1 MGRRIPARDADGVL
15 TLRGRLALTVL
26 VVAMPMLAGIAW
38 LRGDLA
44 RRAADRSLREFAV
57 ARMESGGRERC
68 ESDPAFFHVIAP
80 PPRPGAAGDAPPPP
94 VPPEGPAPVVP
105 PVPADGGASFDEPR
119 DPPPVPIT
127 RMWAYACDFK
137 SRNPRAPEIPA
148 ALVAELQRGAD
159 EAGAEHSRNGLRG
172 RQLAVRM
179 PWPDGPCA
187 FVLVRRIDA
196 ATPDLAAFPVWAAAA
211 FVAVV
216 LGVVVIATG
225 PVVRRIRKLTA
236 DVRRSAKQHYA
247 SEVEASGGDEIAEL
261 AAAFNDAAREVR
273 GQLDAVAKREE
284 VLRAFVANTT
294 HDVMTPLTVLQ
305 GHLCAMRQR
314 FAGKPADTELV
325 NAAIDE
331 AHYLG
336 SLVHN
341 LGAAAKLDAGRQ
353 QVQLSAVSLDE
364 LVQRVIERHWPVA
377 SPRAI
382 EIEFAV
388 PETPVWIDADLTL
401 LEQAVGNVVGNAVR
415 YNRPG
420 GHVAVIL
427 ADAPP
432 TEFSLRVV
440 DDGPGVPDEQLARL
454 TERAFRTDDARRRHP
469 EGSGLGLD
477 IVRRVAEFHRMQLA
491 FRRSEHG
498 GLEVEFRGVRGIPP
512 A

>member
-1 MGRRIPARDADGVL
+1 L

-26 VVAMPMLAGIAW
+26 VVAIPMLVGIAW

-44 RRAADRSLREFAV
+44 LRAEDRSLHEFAV

-80 PPRPGAAGDAPPPP
+80 VPRVAAAAEPPPP
-94 VPPEGPAPVVP
+94 VPPEGRAPAVP
-105 PVPADGGASFDEPR
+105 PLPPDGGASFDEPR
-119 DPPPVPIT
+119 DPPPAPIT
-127 RMWAYACDFK
+127 RMWAYAADFK
-137 SRNPRAPEIPA
+137 SRNPRAPEIPVQLA
-148 ALVAELQRGAD
+148 AELQRGGD
-159 EAGAEHSRNGLRG
+159 EAGMEYAPNGLHG
-172 RQLAVRM
+172 RQLSVRM

-187 FVLVRRIDA
+187 FVLVRRIDPA
-196 ATPDLAAFPVWAAAA
+196 PPELAAFPVWAAAA
-211 FVAVV
+211 FVVVV
-216 LGVVVIATG
+216 LGVVVLATG
-225 PVVRRIRKLTA
+225 PVVRRIRKLTT
-236 DVRRSAKQHYA
+236 DVRRAARDHYA
-247 SEVEASGGDEIAEL
+247 SEVEAKGGDEIAEL
-261 AAAFNDAAREVR
+261 AAAFNDAGREVR
-273 GQLDAVAKREE
+273 GQLEAVAKREE

-305 GHLCAMRQR
+305 GHLSALRQR
-314 FAGKPADTELV
+314 VAGKAADAELV
-325 NAAIDE
+325 NAAIEE

-364 LVQRVIERHWPVA
+364 LVQRVVERHWPVA

-388 PETPVWIDADLTL
+388 PETPVWIDADVTL

-427 ADAPP
+427 ADASP

-469 EGSGLGLD
+469 EGTGLGLD
-477 IVRRVAEFHRMQLA
+477 IVRRVSQFHRLKLA